1 MSRVYIKTVLSRTLS
16 TLLNQR
22 DPDTREVEEVDAQI
36 TLRAREFEEL
46 VARDGYCPEPPQIRR
61 SHEVDRSK

>member
-1 MSRVYIKTVLSRTLS
+1 MYIKTVLSRTLS

-22 DPDTREVEEVDAQI
+22 DPDKGEVEEVDAQI

-46 VARDGYCPEPPQIRR
+46 VARGGYCPEPLQIRR

>member
-1 MSRVYIKTVLSRTLS
+1 VYIKTVLSRTLS

-22 DPDTREVEEVDAQI
+22 DPDKGEVEEVDAQI

-46 VARDGYCPEPPQIRR
+46 VARGGYCPEPLQIRR